1 MKTKDLER
9 YLEILENKMAVGD
22 EMYGNIAEYC
32 SDILSNDT
40 FEDDLIKKNANIH
53 LMKKLNEL
61 SPREKEILIF
71 RYGLM
76 NEKIMNLEELGE
88 RMQLTKERIR
98 QIQSQAIFKL
108 KMAL

>member
-1 MKTKDLER
+1 MS
-9 YLEILENKMAVGD
+9 VGD

-40 FEDDLIKKNANIH
+40 FEDDLIKKNTSIH
-53 LMKKLNEL
+53 LMKKLNVL

-76 NEKIMNLEELGE
+76 NEKIMTLEELGE

-98 QIQSQAIFKL
+98 QIQSEAIFKL

>member
-1 MKTKDLER
+1 MNI
-9 YLEILENKMAVGD
+9 IL
-22 EMYGNIAEYC
+22 
-32 SDILSNDT
+32 T
-40 FEDDLIKKNANIH
+40 
-53 LMKKLNEL
+53 
-61 SPREKEILIF
+61 PREKEILIF

-76 NEKIMNLEELGE
+76 NEKIMTLEELGE